1 MFGIGSVGSPVE
13 FGFFKLLSAFGMG
26 FVDGLNGLRV
36 LSPITHRCLW
46 YIRLGRKH

>member
-36 LSPITHRCLW
+36 
-46 YIRLGRKH
+46 